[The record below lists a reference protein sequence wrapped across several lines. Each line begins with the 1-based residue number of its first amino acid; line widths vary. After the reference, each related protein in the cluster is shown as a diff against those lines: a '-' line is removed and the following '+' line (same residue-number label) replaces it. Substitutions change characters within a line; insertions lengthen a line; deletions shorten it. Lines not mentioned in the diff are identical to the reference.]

1 MKKIFLKLK
10 YLIKRMCL
18 VDKCLLIIMT
28 ILLAQ
33 ISFNLFTLSNEPD
46 TEVVKAIDISTRTTV
61 ASIFG
66 YFISSNFVK
75 NEKECSREFENNN
88 TDFNNLNL
96 DKSSNENI
104 QSENFI
110 ECNKENLQ
118 FLNDEKFNDRS
129 ITKNT
134 YSNKLQIIIVTSIGT
149 ISLIL
154 LLCVRNSNE
163 IYTASVPVI
172 SQLRDIV
179 CGCIGFLLGSP
190 SNKK

>member
-1 MKKIFLKLK
+1 MKKLFSNLK
-10 YLIKRMCL
+10 YAIKRMCL
-18 VDKCLLIIMT
+18 VDKCLMIIMA

-33 ISFNLFTLSNEPD
+33 ITFNLFTLSGEPD
-46 TEVVKAIDISTRTTV
+46 TEVVKAIDVSTRTTV

-75 NEKECSREFENNN
+75 NEEECSKEIEK
-88 TDFNNLNL
+88 NLNNVNS
-96 DKSSNENI
+96 KSLNSDENI
-104 QSENFI
+104 DKNSQCDI
-110 ECNKENLQ
+110 LVKCNKENSQ
-118 FLNDEKFNDRS
+118 SLNDEKSR
-129 ITKNT
+129 TKNT
-134 YSNKLQIIIVTSIGT
+134 YSNKLQIIVVTSIGT

-190 SNKK
+190 SNKR